1 MCLQNELF
9 QMGQFFLMISAC
21 YQKQIMVFGKIK
33 THILIFKHCTCLHAV
48 YQMIWLNFLKVPFLT
63 NTHFPSFRS
72 FKETFPFS
80 FYGGVI
86 SYFEF
91 KSIIMNGVV
100 TGMSKI
106 TQKEK

>member
-1 MCLQNELF
+1 
-9 QMGQFFLMISAC
+9 
-21 YQKQIMVFGKIK
+21 MVFEKIK
-33 THILIFKHCTCLHAV
+33 THPNFQTLHLSPCSLSNDMV
-48 YQMIWLNFLKVPFLT
+48 ELPEGSMLT

-86 SYFEF
+86 SFFEF

-106 TQKEK
+106 TQK